1 VIAGPPRTSGVSVY
15 WTYRR
20 CDGIVTPL
28 PLRVRR
34 TPYSRIASSAVAHSP
49 DHTMYM
55 QIIVPVRPL
64 PALQCTT
71 PTFCG
76 SNPSHASSERQK
88 GAISASGGGLW
99 SYVPCRS
106 TRSAVSPRMAGL

>member
-1 VIAGPPRTSGVSVY
+1 MIAGPPRTSGVSVY
-15 WTYRR
+15 CTYRR
-20 CDGIVTPL
+20 WDGMVTPL

-34 TPYSRIASSAVAHSP
+34 SPYSRIASAAVAHSP

-64 PALQCTT
+64 PALQCTMA
-71 PTFCG
+71 TFCA
-76 SNPSHASSERQK
+76 SLPSHASSERQK

-106 TRSAVSPRMAGL
+106 TSSEVSPRMAGL